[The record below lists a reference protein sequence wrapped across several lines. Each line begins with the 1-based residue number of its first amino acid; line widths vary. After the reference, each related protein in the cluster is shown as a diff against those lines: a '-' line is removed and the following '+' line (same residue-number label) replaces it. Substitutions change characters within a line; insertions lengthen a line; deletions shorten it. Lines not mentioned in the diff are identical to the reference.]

1 MTIIFFAGREYS
13 SERDFEYKKLFPM
26 TFSKDEETETRSQMI
41 ESKMAEA
48 TKEHPVAIGD
58 KFCEHTTTTTKK
70 KHANPFSVE
79 YILSCESSK
88 RMQSRNIT
96 QMENKQSREAL
107 DYSYV
112 NKGYNSMGYTQ
123 PPAATTPSDVETI
136 GMFIRTISHVQSHQ
150 CVTYQPFKLVGTLSV
165 CLKITVAL
173 SVVTNNFPLCD
184 T

>member
-1 MTIIFFAGREYS
+1 
-13 SERDFEYKKLFPM
+13 
-26 TFSKDEETETRSQMI
+26 MI

-48 TKEHPVAIGD
+48 TKEHPVATGD

-88 RMQSRNIT
+88 RTQSRNFT
-96 QMENKQSREAL
+96 QVENKQSREAL

-123 PPAATTPSDVETI
+123 PPAAPTPSDVETI

-150 CVTYQPFKLVGTLSV
+150 CLSYQPFKLVGTLSV
-165 CLKITVAL
+165 WLAHFKTTL
-173 SVVTNNFPLCD
+173 SLPTSHEYFHDMRYVRETCRQRGSKKVIV
-184 T
+184 

>member
-1 MTIIFFAGREYS
+1 MIIISLLTGPTQR
-13 SERDFEYKKLFPM
+13 RILKTKKPVPM
-26 TFSKDEETETRSQMI
+26 TFSKDEEPETRSQMI

-48 TKEHPVAIGD
+48 IKEHPAATGE

-88 RMQSRNIT
+88 RTQSRNLT
-96 QMENKQSREAL
+96 QLENKQSREAL

-112 NKGYNSMGYTQ
+112 NKGYTSMGYTQ

-136 GMFIRTISHVQSHQ
+136 GMFM
-150 CVTYQPFKLVGTLSV
+150 
-165 CLKITVAL
+165 
-173 SVVTNNFPLCD
+173 
-184 T
+184 